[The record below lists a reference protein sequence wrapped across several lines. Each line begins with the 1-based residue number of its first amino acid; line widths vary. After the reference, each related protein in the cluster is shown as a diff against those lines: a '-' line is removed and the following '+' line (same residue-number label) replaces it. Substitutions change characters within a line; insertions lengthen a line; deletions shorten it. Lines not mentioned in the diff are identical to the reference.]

1 MWRFIRQLI
10 IGRESW
16 FADQGNESLN
26 PASSSPSSVTQWL
39 ERVQNGRDDDA
50 AQRLWQRYWRQLAAI
65 ARRRLREL
73 GARCRA
79 EDEAD
84 AVQEAF
90 VAFFRRIEHGA
101 YPDCRDRND
110 LWCLLVK
117 IADSKAR
124 QLARG
129 ERRQKRGKGKVRG
142 DSAVVGSDSVRGNAF
157 DRLADVPRSL
167 PVPEPTLEEPS
178 EAFVDQLLETVSDCY
193 GALDQMERQVI
204 RGRLQGY
211 TNDEVAAQ
219 IGCVT
224 RTVERKLKVIRSR
237 WQA

>member
-1 MWRFIRQLI
+1 L
-10 IGRESW
+10 
-16 FADQGNESLN
+16 SL
-26 PASSSPSSVTQWL
+26 PSSSQVSVTQWI
-39 ERVQNGRDDDA
+39 ERVQRGRDDDA
-50 AQRLWQRYWRQLAAI
+50 ARQLWQRYWRQLASI

-79 EDEAD
+79 EDEVD

-90 VAFFRRIEHGA
+90 AAFFRRVEEGA

-124 QLARG
+124 QLARAG
-129 ERRQKRGKGKVRG
+129 RRQKRGSGKVRG
-142 DSAVVGSDSVRGNAF
+142 DSAVMGNPSARGASF
-157 DRLADVPRSL
+157 DRIEGVARELPLA
-167 PVPEPTLEEPS
+167 EPTLEEPS
-178 EAFVDQLLETVSDCY
+178 DEFVDQLLDTLSLCY
-193 GALDQMERQVI
+193 GSLDTMEREVL
-204 RGRLQGY
+204 RLRIQGC
-211 TNDEVAAQ
+211 TNDEIAAK

>member
-1 MWRFIRQLI
+1 MQH
-10 IGRESW
+10 
-16 FADQGNESLN
+16 
-26 PASSSPSSVTQWL
+26 
-39 ERVQNGRDDDA
+39 GRDDDA
-50 AQRLWQRYWRQLAAI
+50 AQQLWQRYWRQVAAV

-73 GARCRA
+73 GARCRS

-90 VAFFRRIEHGA
+90 AAFFRRIEKGA

-124 QLARG
+124 QLARA
-129 ERRQKRGKGKVRG
+129 ERRRKRGNGKVRG
-142 DSAVVGSDSVRGNAF
+142 DSAVIPGGSPHGNTF
-157 DRLADVPRSL
+157 DRLADVAREL
-167 PVPEPTLEEPS
+167 PLAEPALEEPS
-178 EAFVDQLLETVSDCY
+178 ETFVDQLLDTFALFY
-193 GALDQMERQVI
+193 GSLDAMEREVL
-204 RGRLQGY
+204 RGRMQGY
-211 TNDEVAAQ
+211 TNDEIAAR

-237 WQA
+237 WQS

>member
-1 MWRFIRQLI
+1 
-10 IGRESW
+10 
-16 FADQGNESLN
+16 
-26 PASSSPSSVTQWL
+26 VTQWL
-39 ERVQNGRDDDA
+39 QRVQRGRDEEA
-50 AQRLWQRYWRQLAAI
+50 AQQLWERYWRQLAAV
-65 ARRRLREL
+65 AGRRLREL

-90 VAFFRRIEHGA
+90 AAFFRQIEKGA

-124 QLARG
+124 QLVRDQRRG
-129 ERRQKRGKGKVRG
+129 KRGYGRVRG
-142 DSAVVGSDSVRGNAF
+142 DSAVMANSSAGGDAF
-157 DRLADVPRSL
+157 DQVAAKPRALPLA
-167 PVPEPTLEEPS
+167 EPTLEEPS
-178 EAFVDQLLETVSDCY
+178 EAFVDQLLDTFSLCY
-193 GALDQMERQVI
+193 GSLDATERQVI

-211 TNDEVAAQ
+211 TNEEIAAQ

-237 WQA
+237 WKV

>member
-1 MWRFIRQLI
+1 MQR
-10 IGRESW
+10 
-16 FADQGNESLN
+16 
-26 PASSSPSSVTQWL
+26 
-39 ERVQNGRDDDA
+39 GRDEEA
-50 AQRLWQRYWRQLAAI
+50 AQYLWQRYWRQLATVAG
-65 ARRRLREL
+65 RRLREL

-90 VAFFRRIEHGA
+90 AAFFRRIEEGA

-124 QLARG
+124 QLVRG
-129 ERRQKRGKGKVRG
+129 ERRGKRGHGRVRG
-142 DSAVVGSDSVRGNAF
+142 DSAIMADSSPGGDAF
-157 DRLADVPRSL
+157 DRVAGAPRSL
-167 PVPEPTLEEPS
+167 PLAEPTLEEPS
-178 EAFVDQLLETVSDCY
+178 EAFVDQLLDTFTLCY
-193 GALDQMERQVI
+193 GALDAMERQVL
-204 RGRLQGY
+204 RGRMQGY
-211 TNDEVAAQ
+211 TNDEIAAQ
-219 IGCVT
+219 VGCVT